1 MESEPEAKVQDPQN
15 QRGLAEIMKKVEESW
30 AGSITHLFNC
40 TTNLG
45 VAVKVLYI
53 HIGILSTGSQLTF
66 CVIMEDVDGIS
77 SNQ

>member
-1 MESEPEAKVQDPQN
+1 M
-15 QRGLAEIMKKVEESW
+15 EESW

-40 TTNLG
+40 TTNLR

-53 HIGILSTGSQLTF
+53 HVGILRTGSQLTF
-66 CVIMEDVDGIS
+66 CFIMKDVDGMS